1 MELDITVDTI
11 DRRIDED
18 VREAQA
24 SLIELAT
31 EDQLATEEPRWWT
44 AHELKVRARN
54 GWSSAVVG
62 LALQDLIA
70 EGKFEQGPDLR
81 VRLSA

>member
-1 MELDITVDTI
+1 MELDTTVDAI
-11 DRRIDED
+11 DTRIDED
-18 VREAQA
+18 VRDAQA

-31 EDQLATEEPRWWT
+31 QEPGWWT

>member
-1 MELDITVDTI
+1 MEIDTTVDAI

-18 VREAQA
+18 VREAQE
-24 SLIELAT
+24 SLIELAAQ
-31 EDQLATEEPRWWT
+31 ERRWWT

-54 GWSSAVVG
+54 GWTSAVVG

>member
-1 MELDITVDTI
+1 MEFETAVDAI

-18 VREAQA
+18 VRNARA
-24 SLIELAT
+24 SLIALAA
-31 EDQLATEEPRWWT
+31 EDPRWWT
-44 AHELKVRARN
+44 AHELKIRARN

-70 EGKFEQGPDLR
+70 AGKFEQGPDLR